1 MKDWTEAA
9 SGGRGFTVR
18 LMRRQREPRLVGPTG
33 NQRAPLPGEGP
44 QLGWGS
50 WVYLR
55 QVHTPGDPVFSALH
69 RALDQYRKSRAPR
82 TLFVG
87 SPFPPLSGP
96 GGQRQNGNSFS
107 APVPI
112 LLHQVITTITSAS
125 TIHVL
130 LSPCASALP
139 LAFLGCQPGRA
150 TPR

>member
-1 MKDWTEAA
+1 MEAA
-9 SGGRGFTVR
+9 SGGRGFRVH
-18 LMRRQREPRLVGPTG
+18 LMRRQREPQLIGPTG
-33 NQRAPLPGEGP
+33 NQRARLPGEEP
-44 QLGWGS
+44 QLGWRS

-96 GGQRQNGNSFS
+96 GGQRQNGNSLS

-125 TIHVL
+125 TVHIL